1 METSVLQQIQSELK
15 APKSQFNDFGKYKY
29 RNAEDIQ
36 EALKPILANAGHSLT
51 LTDEMVQVGDRIYVK
66 ATAKLLDQGLKQVVM
81 TTAYA
86 REPESRKGMDEAQVT
101 GATSSYARK
110 YALGG
115 MFLLDDT
122 KDADSMA
129 PDAGKTT
136 PRPTTKPPTKAA
148 ESKQAAKDP
157 AKWMAAWLEK
167 AKELKASLGDKAYYT
182 VLKLFGY
189 EHANEVKTHDK
200 ASALYVAL
208 TAALDVKD
216 LKDEPNTATSEA
228 PGDEGSR
235 FPPAEG

>member
-51 LTDEMVQVGDRIYVK
+51 LTDEIVQIGDRIYVK
-66 ATAKLLDQGLKQVVM
+66 ATVRLLDQSLKEIVT

-148 ESKQAAKDP
+148 EKPQDAITPLDLYLGTMK
-157 AKWMAAWLEK
+157 K
-167 AKELKASLGDKAYYT
+167 AKETLKKLTGSDDAYYQA
-182 VLKLFGY
+182 LKIY
-189 EHANEVKTHDK
+189 QIEHANQIKDMKEGDE
-200 ASALYVAL
+200 LI
-208 TAALDVKD
+208 KD
-216 LKDEPNTATSEA
+216 LRKFAKRAQEAKNDEKTTSGEI
-228 PGDEGSR
+228 PGNDGASVS
-235 FPPAEG
+235 